1 MDRLVKALPAH
12 VERRRRQHADRAR
25 EHRRFVGQ
33 DVTEEVAGD
42 NHVELLRRPD
52 ELHRGVVD
60 VHVRELDIG
69 ILRRHSGDDF
79 APQDRG
85 VEHVGLVDR
94 AELLAA
100 AARGLESDAGDAFD
114 FAPRIQHRVEAF
126 VLALRIGATSARLA
140 EVDITCQLADDHQV
154 EAGDDFALQRRRI
167 GQLRIQHR
175 RTQIREQ
182 TEVLA
187 DRENALLRTHRARQR
202 VVTRTTDCAE
212 QNGIGRFRDSLCRF
226 GIGMLLR
233 VVRDSTQIGGLAFDR
248 DAFTA
253 EDIEHLRCFGDDL
266 GTDAVAGHHCDFHA
280 ARSGCVACVS
290 RRAMAAR
297 NAAAIR
303 TPGSCRRGA
312 G

>member
-1 MDRLVKALPAH
+1 MDRLVQALTAH
-12 VERRRRQHADRAR
+12 IERRRRQHADRAR

-33 DVTEEVAGD
+33 DVAEEVAGD
-42 NHVELLRRPD
+42 DHVELLRRAD

-60 VHVRELDIG
+60 VHVRELNVG

-100 AARGLESDAGDAFD
+100 AARGLESDARDAFD
-114 FAPRIQHRVEAF
+114 FASRIQHGVEAF

-140 EVDITCQLADDHQV
+140 EVDIARQLADDHQI

-167 GQLRIQHR
+167 SQLRIQHR

-182 TEVLA
+182 TEVFA
-187 DRENALLRTHRARQR
+187 DRENALLGTHRARQR
-202 VVTRTTDCAE
+202 VVAWAADCAE
-212 QNGIGRFRDSLCRF
+212 QNRIGCFCDSLRRFR
-226 GIGMLLR
+226 IGMLLC
-233 VVRDSTQIGGLAFDR
+233 VVCDSTQMGGLAFDR
-248 DAFTA
+248 DAFAT
-253 EDIEHLRCFGDDL
+253 EDIEDPGRLGDDFR
-266 GTDAVAGHHCDFHA
+266 TDTIAGHHCNFHA
-280 ARSGCVACVS
+280 APSGCVACVS

-312 G
+312 R